1 MIIPDG
7 YCRNREHF
15 FVNRYRENQT
25 YASAAAVNSKG
36 IVPNNKYNRYNFTVR
51 NTTTFLDDKMTL
63 DFGASYI
70 LQNDQNMT
78 NQGTYN
84 NPLVGAYL
92 FPRSNDWS
100 DISMYERYDA
110 ARKFIRNTGR

>member
-1 MIIPDG
+1 
-7 YCRNREHF
+7 
-15 FVNRYRENQT
+15 
-25 YASAAAVNSKG
+25 
-36 IVPNNKYNRYNFTVR
+36 
-51 NTTTFLDDKMTL
+51 MTL

-110 ARKFIRNTGR
+110 ARKIYTQYWPVGDEGMVIRILIGLTTAICARTRRTAIC

>member
-1 MIIPDG
+1 MSTG
-7 YCRNREHF
+7 TEK
-15 FVNRYRENQT
+15 NQT

-78 NQGTYN
+78 NQGTLQQ
-84 NPLVGAYL
+84 PVGGCLFVPAQQRLV
-92 FPRSNDWS
+92 
-100 DISMYERYDA
+100 
-110 ARKFIRNTGR
+110 

>member
-1 MIIPDG
+1 
-7 YCRNREHF
+7 
-15 FVNRYRENQT
+15 
-25 YASAAAVNSKG
+25 
-36 IVPNNKYNRYNFTVR
+36 
-51 NTTTFLDDKMTL
+51 MTL

-92 FPRSNDWS
+92 FPRSNDW
-100 DISMYERYDA
+100 I
-110 ARKFIRNTGR
+110 

>member
-1 MIIPDG
+1 MSTG
-7 YCRNREHF
+7 TEK
-15 FVNRYRENQT
+15 NQT

-110 ARKFIRNTGR
+110 DP